1 MGDWRVARGRNPAK
15 APGRRRKSGLDST
28 RYLEGQI
35 SFRSPPVFIP
45 AVGDADDQHDEYI
58 FAHFVNHAVIAH
70 AKPTEAPHIALE
82 RITEEWILCQA
93 VDSCDNPRSVR
104 LDDSL
109 QFLGRGGLNPYRE
122 DHA

>member
-1 MGDWRVARGRNPAK
+1 MGEWAEEKNGRLESRPSWP
-15 APGRRRKSGLDST
+15 PGEGTT
-28 RYLEGQI
+28 RYLEGQFH
-35 SFRSPPVFIP
+35 SGRRRYFIP
-45 AVGDADDQHDEYI
+45 TVGDADDQHDEYI

-93 VDSCDNPRSVR
+93 VDSRDNPRSVR

>member
-1 MGDWRVARGRNPAK
+1 MGEWATGESPLLA
-15 APGRRRKSGLDST
+15 AGRRHYT
-28 RYLEGQI
+28 I
-35 SFRSPPVFIP
+35 SRRSDFIP
-45 AVGDADDQHDEYI
+45 ATGNADDQHDEYI

-104 LDDSL
+104 LDDPL